1 MLTAPTSFSFISL
14 DFQNEY
20 LNLCHSG
27 TDTCAPGTSNGPVVK
42 SFFLI
47 HYVTS
52 GRGIYTVGNKQ
63 HQLGAGDAFLI
74 RPGETVVYSA
84 DKKDPWGYCFF
95 AFNGSAAEQY
105 INRTAFGSSYVTHI
119 DDDTLYDLVSETTQ
133 VLSSSP
139 ANTDMYAISQL
150 LKMLLIFADH
160 YQGENERKGRPL
172 RADVQKVIDYLDF
185 HYADPITVLDMAK
198 LVALERSYFYRLFKS
213 EVGISPKEYLTR
225 LRLDKARYLLTE
237 TDFPIGQIAE
247 SVGFQSFS
255 SFSRLFT
262 AQYCQSPSQYRQTF
276 LTEDSDTLCLG
287 SH

>member
-139 ANTDMYAISQL
+139 ANADMYAISQL

-225 LRLDKARYLLTE
+225 LRLDKARY
-237 TDFPIGQIAE
+237 
-247 SVGFQSFS
+247 
-255 SFSRLFT
+255 
-262 AQYCQSPSQYRQTF
+262 CQSPSQYRQTF